1 MFPDTGRRGHNA
13 KGDRMPSRFNLRRRA
28 FRVGLAVGLSALAS
42 AGYAQ
47 RGPAGPFAGLGG
59 SWSGTGT
66 LRLQEGGTER
76 VRCRATYVV
85 GEGGSALQQN
95 LRCASDSYRFDLST
109 HVTYHG
115 GAISGSW
122 SETTRNVRGGV
133 SGRASSGEIDARVD
147 GPGFAAN
154 LALTTRGDRQNVS
167 IASAG
172 TELSGLSITLTR
184 GSR

>member
-1 MFPDTGRRGHNA
+1 MWSRRQLHHQA
-13 KGDRMPSRFNLRRRA
+13 LRA
-28 FRVGLAVGLSALAS
+28 GTLAVLLCALAS
-42 AGYAQ
+42 AGSAQ

-59 SWSGTGT
+59 SWSGSGS
-66 LRLQEGGTER
+66 LRLQDGGTER
-76 VRCRATYVV
+76 VRCRATYAV
-85 GEGGSALQQN
+85 GEGGVALHQN
-95 LRCASDSYRFDLST
+95 LRCASDSYRFDLNSN
-109 HVTYHG
+109 VTYQG

-122 SETTRNVRGGV
+122 SETTRNVQGGV
-133 SGRASSGEIDARVD
+133 SGRASAGQIDARVD

-172 TELSGLSITLTR
+172 TELSSVAITLTR